1 MPIIVDGGFR
11 RGTDIFK
18 AIGRGAT
25 TVAIGRPYLW
35 GLGAFGQEGVER
47 VLELLI
53 EELAITMRAVGTPKL
68 ADIGT
73 HSIGVE
79 PIEPEVEE

>member
-1 MPIIVDGGFR
+1 M
-11 RGTDIFK
+11 
-18 AIGRGAT
+18 
-25 TVAIGRPYLW
+25 AIGRPYLW

-53 EELAITMRAVGTPKL
+53 EELAITMRAVGTPTL

>member
-1 MPIIVDGGFR
+1 
-11 RGTDIFK
+11 
-18 AIGRGAT
+18 
-25 TVAIGRPYLW
+25 
-35 GLGAFGQEGVER
+35 VER

-53 EELAITMRAVGTPKL
+53 EELAITMRAVGTPTL

-79 PIEPEVEE
+79 PIDPEVEE